1 MSSSP
6 VRPSASPAKKARF
19 PEVVGLQHF
28 IVLPALAM
36 GAAIAL
42 SRLAQAVLLPRLSPV
57 ASQIFNVSRAIV
69 ITVAMASLIG
79 WLVVRY
85 RRRFELELQARHEEL
100 KEARD
105 FLSSI
110 IRDSAEGI
118 VTLDVDDRITSW
130 NRAAEGIFGWT
141 AGEARGMSVNRLLPD
156 DPRIV
161 EDRRLIGERL
171 RGGETVLE
179 HYTTRRRK
187 DGKSIYVR
195 ISWSPLLDASGTPVG
210 SVGIV
215 LDVTAQREM
224 RERLVEQER
233 LAAVG
238 EMAAHV
244 AHEIR
249 NPLAGIRAACQVL
262 FMSKERTGKVKE
274 IGDEV
279 VHQVDRLNQTVS
291 ELLQFA
297 VPRKLETAPTDLI
310 ALIDRVISIF
320 GEHPASRK
328 VSVKQVM
335 ASEIPLLKV
344 DPGQLEQ
351 VFYNLLLNA
360 AQAMDSQGSVVIS
373 TELSDRQVLIRV
385 RDTGPGLRPGAD
397 EKLFKPFYTTR
408 TDGTGLG
415 LPIVRKIVVAHGGA
429 VTASNPAAGGAEF
442 VIRLPLESSQDL
454 NSARALATGLDD
466 GH

>member
-1 MSSSP
+1 
-6 VRPSASPAKKARF
+6 
-19 PEVVGLQHF
+19 
-28 IVLPALAM
+28 
-36 GAAIAL
+36 
-42 SRLAQAVLLPRLSPV
+42 
-57 ASQIFNVSRAIV
+57 
-69 ITVAMASLIG
+69 
-79 WLVVRY
+79 
-85 RRRFELELQARHEEL
+85 
-100 KEARD
+100 
-105 FLSSI
+105 
-110 IRDSAEGI
+110 
-118 VTLDVDDRITSW
+118 
-130 NRAAEGIFGWT
+130 
-141 AGEARGMSVNRLLPD
+141 
-156 DPRIV
+156 
-161 EDRRLIGERL
+161 
-171 RGGETVLE
+171 VLE